1 MEERL
6 KGVIDS
12 INKFNEEIKK
22 EIYEKFG
29 IKIDKNSIEID
40 LISREENRII
50 SLEEIAN
57 NKELNK
63 IIKNYN
69 YLNSLF
75 DPIINFKD

>member
-1 MEERL
+1 MEECL

-12 INKFNEEIKK
+12 INKFNE

-40 LISREENRII
+40 LISREENRTI

-57 NKELNK
+57 NKDLNK
-63 IIKNYN
+63 IIKKYN
-69 YLNSLF
+69 YLSSLF